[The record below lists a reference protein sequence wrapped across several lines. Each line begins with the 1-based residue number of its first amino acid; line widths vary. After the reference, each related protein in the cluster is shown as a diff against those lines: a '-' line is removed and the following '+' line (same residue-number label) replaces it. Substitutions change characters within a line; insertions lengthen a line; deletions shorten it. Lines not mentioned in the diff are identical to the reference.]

1 MKARIITLSILI
13 SLLSFSLNQ
22 NIKVTTIEPAADIA
36 VAVAEPI
43 SIATKG
49 IDYFSIKPFDYNTY
63 KPTCKGT
70 CVSIAR
76 DFPYSDYFTSAG
88 NWFATHGT
96 PSTRPLTGAHMWA
109 MDGNSEGVGFKYL
122 FKKGYQYCMEEVFHT
137 RTIDGSSPNGSSFL
151 NVQLFPSTPSS
162 STFTPP
168 AGGFSLA
175 SYPYTSLPLYGYSVQ
190 TQNFSPTT
198 NYNSATFW
206 PSNSFFPGVIAT
218 LSNVILCEDCL
229 TVEFKVYIICSRV
242 FFIPILTVPSGTT
255 IDGFI
260 WDFGDGTQSNLKY
273 DIHFYANSGTYT
285 VTLTVIGKGANGECC
300 TRRQTYQIN
309 IKKCDACEEIK
320 YNTIKKTNI
329 GSINKYEPY
338 INVNP
343 LFTYN
348 WNFSD
353 STSYI
358 TREVMKDISIP
369 ISLVKLTIY
378 YSDGERCCSA
388 TSYYREFIG
397 QQKDVTALDTT
408 ITDANLSDAVNS
420 LKSQPDVQELS
431 TAPAGN

>member
-1 MKARIITLSILI
+1 MKAKTITLSILI
-13 SLLSFSLNQ
+13 SILTFSLNQ
-22 NIKVTTIEPAADIA
+22 NIKVSTIEPAPVN

-43 SIATKG
+43 SIINKG
-49 IDYFSIKPFDYNTY
+49 IDYFDIKPFDYMTY
-63 KPTCKGT
+63 KPRCKGT

-109 MDGNSEGVGFKYL
+109 MDGNSEGVGFKYQ

-137 RTIDGSSPNGSSFL
+137 RTMDGSSANGSTFL
-151 NVQLFPSTPSS
+151 NVQLFPNTPTSP
-162 STFTPP
+162 TFTPP

-175 SYPYTSLPLYGYSVQ
+175 SYPFPSFGYSVQ

-198 NYNSATFW
+198 TYNSAAFW
-206 PSNSFFPGVIAT
+206 PSNTFFPGVIAT
-218 LSNVILCEDCL
+218 ISNVIICEDCL

-242 FFIPILTVPSGTT
+242 FFIPIVNAPSSTT
-255 IDGFI
+255 IEGFI
-260 WDFGDGTQSNLKY
+260 WDFGDGSQSNLKY

-320 YNTIKKTNI
+320 YNTIKKTNL

-338 INVNP
+338 INANP
-343 LFTYN
+343 LFTYT

-353 STSYI
+353 LTTYN
-358 TREVMKDISIP
+358 TRDVLKDVSIP

-388 TSYYREFIG
+388 TSYYKEFIG
-397 QQKDVTALDTT
+397 AKDVTSLNTS
-408 ITDANLSDAVNS
+408 ITDDNVNEAIVS
-420 LKSQPDVQELS
+420 VKSQPDVQEFS

>member
-1 MKARIITLSILI
+1 MKAKTITLSILI
-13 SLLSFSLNQ
+13 SILTFSLNQ
-22 NIKVTTIEPAADIA
+22 NIKVSTIEPAPVN

-43 SIATKG
+43 SIINKG
-49 IDYFSIKPFDYNTY
+49 FDYFDIKPFDYMTY
-63 KPTCKGT
+63 KPRCKGT

-109 MDGNSEGVGFKYL
+109 MDGNSEGVGFKYQ

-137 RTIDGSSPNGSSFL
+137 RTMDGSSANGSTFL
-151 NVQLFPSTPSS
+151 NVQLFPNTPTSP
-162 STFTPP
+162 TFTPP

-175 SYPYTSLPLYGYSVQ
+175 SYPFPGFGYSVQ

-198 NYNSATFW
+198 TYNSATFW
-206 PSNSFFPGVIAT
+206 PSNTFFPGVIAT
-218 LSNVILCEDCL
+218 ISNVIICEDCL

-242 FFIPILTVPSGTT
+242 FFIPIVNAPSSTT
-255 IDGFI
+255 IEGFI
-260 WDFGDGTQSNLKY
+260 WDFGDGSQSNLKY

-320 YNTIKKTNI
+320 YNTIKKTNL

-338 INVNP
+338 INANP
-343 LFTYN
+343 LFTYL

-353 STSYI
+353 STTYN
-358 TREVMKDISIP
+358 TRDVLKDVSIP

-388 TSYYREFIG
+388 TSYYKEFIG
-397 QQKDVTALDTT
+397 PKDLTSLNTS
-408 ITDANLSDAVNS
+408 ITDDNVNEAVVS
-420 LKSQPDVQELS
+420 VESQPDVQKFS